1 MTVRY
6 IIRGESCQV
15 EGSEPI
21 SSNVTLSIHLVL
33 SLLIEELVVRTVD
46 ILGKSSGILGGSDE
60 VRGGPATED
69 SSDLGDINLLFVVV
83 VFSGVVSMDGGVFF
97 RSS

>member
-6 IIRGESCQV
+6 IVRGEPCQV

-21 SSNVTLSIHLVL
+21 SSNVTLSVHLVL

-46 ILGKSSGILGGSDE
+46 VLGKSSGILGGSDE
-60 VRGGPATED
+60 VRGSPATED
-69 SSDLGDINLLFVVV
+69 SSDLGDIDLLCVVV
-83 VFSGVVSMDGGVFF
+83 VFSSVVSVDGGVFF